1 MFFSSLSSCFRSSQ
15 PTTLHDATLSTNLTT
30 FIYHT
35 ENGSISLTWSRS
47 MLGRYLHV
55 HLHNHSSFHL
65 HLKPWN
71 KTGSKKLSHNTL
83 FLWNLTNA
91 KFGSGPEPCSRFYL
105 ALLVDHTNLTL
116 LVGDLTPKTKP
127 HKPNTKPQ
135 QVLLLKR
142 DHVHVASHR
151 SRVYQTKTILGGK
164 VREIQIDCD
173 AYSNEDESLRLVFSV
188 DEEKV
193 LEVTRLKWKF
203 RGSERV
209 EVDGAHVQ
217 ISWDVHD
224 WLFEKDKDHG
234 CGSRKEVDVVW
245 SSGEW
250 KNGKSWSSS
259 SLSVSSS
266 VGSFGGSS
274 SVMEWSSV
282 EENELVVPFGFS
294 LVVYAWRNAKMED
307 SLNVPREV
315 LDKPEWKIED
325 ILGTRKRF
333 LTCNLLLLLF
343 SHIHRLYSVLPKATA
358 TNGQFG

>member
-1 MFFSSLSSCFRSSQ
+1 MFFSSLSSCFLSSK
-15 PTTLHDATLSTNLTT
+15 PTTLHDATLSTILTT
-30 FIYHT
+30 FIYQT
-35 ENGSISLTWSRS
+35 QNGSISLTWSRS
-47 MLGRYLHV
+47 MLGRSLHV

-83 FLWNLTNA
+83 FLWNLTKA
-91 KFGSGPEPCSRFYL
+91 RFASGPEPLSRFYL
-105 ALLVDHTNLTL
+105 ALLVDQTNLTL

-127 HKPNTKPQ
+127 HKPNIKTQ

-142 DHVHVASHR
+142 DHVHAASHR

-173 AYSNEDESLRLVFSV
+173 GCSSDEESLRLVFCV

-234 CGSRKEVDVVW
+234 YSNYSSDVSGNSDGGNGKNEGHAVFMFKFENDEVGGGSGKEVDVGW

-266 VGSFGGSS
+266 AGSFGGSS

-294 LVVYAWRNAKMED
+294 LVVYAWRK
-307 SLNVPREV
+307 
-315 LDKPEWKIED
+315 
-325 ILGTRKRF
+325 
-333 LTCNLLLLLF
+333 
-343 SHIHRLYSVLPKATA
+343 
-358 TNGQFG
+358 

>member
-1 MFFSSLSSCFRSSQ
+1 MLFFSSFCSCFRVSQ
-15 PTTLHDATLSTNLTT
+15 PTIVHDATPSTNLTT

-35 ENGSISLTWSRS
+35 ENGTVSLTWSRS
-47 MLGRYLHV
+47 MLGRSLHV
-55 HLHNHSSFHL
+55 HLHHHSSFHL

-83 FLWNLTNA
+83 FLWNLTKA
-91 KFGSGPEPCSRFYL
+91 RFGSGPEPRSRFYL
-105 ALLVDHTNLTL
+105 ALIVDQTNLSL
-116 LVGDLTPKTKP
+116 LVGDLTPKNKP
-127 HKPNTKPQ
+127 HTPNTETQ

-142 DHVHVASHR
+142 DHVHVAPHL

-173 AYSNEDESLRLVFSV
+173 GYSNGNGYEDDSLRLLFGV
-188 DEEKV
+188 DGEKV

-234 CGSRKEVDVVW
+234 NSSNNNDGNGNDGGKNEGHAVFMFKFEEEEVGGGSGKEVDVVW

-259 SLSVSSS
+259 SLSISSS
-266 VGSFGGSS
+266 AGSFGGSS

-282 EENELVVPFGFS
+282 EENELVVPHGFS
-294 LVVYAWRNAKMED
+294 LVVYAWRK
-307 SLNVPREV
+307 
-315 LDKPEWKIED
+315 
-325 ILGTRKRF
+325 
-333 LTCNLLLLLF
+333 
-343 SHIHRLYSVLPKATA
+343 
-358 TNGQFG
+358 

>member
-15 PTTLHDATLSTNLTT
+15 PTTTLHDATLSTNLTT

-47 MLGRYLHV
+47 MLGRSLHV
-55 HLHNHSSFHL
+55 HLHNHSSFNL

-83 FLWNLTNA
+83 FVWNLTKA
-91 KFGSGPEPCSRFYL
+91 KFGSGPEPRSRFYL
-105 ALLVDHTNLTL
+105 ALLVDHTILTL

-127 HKPNTKPQ
+127 HKPNTKTQ

-151 SRVYQTKTILGGK
+151 SRVYQTKTLLGGK

-173 AYSNEDESLRLVFSV
+173 GYGNEDEGLRLVFCV
-188 DEEKV
+188 DGEKV

-234 CGSRKEVDVVW
+234 CSNNNNDVNGNSDGGKNEGHAVFMFKFENDEVGGGSGKEMDVLW

-294 LVVYAWRNAKMED
+294 LVVYAWRK
-307 SLNVPREV
+307 
-315 LDKPEWKIED
+315 
-325 ILGTRKRF
+325 
-333 LTCNLLLLLF
+333 
-343 SHIHRLYSVLPKATA
+343 
-358 TNGQFG
+358 

>member
-1 MFFSSLSSCFRSSQ
+1 M
-15 PTTLHDATLSTNLTT
+15 
-30 FIYHT
+30 
-35 ENGSISLTWSRS
+35 
-47 MLGRYLHV
+47 
-55 HLHNHSSFHL
+55 
-65 HLKPWN
+65 
-71 KTGSKKLSHNTL
+71 
-83 FLWNLTNA
+83 
-91 KFGSGPEPCSRFYL
+91 
-105 ALLVDHTNLTL
+105 
-116 LVGDLTPKTKP
+116 
-127 HKPNTKPQ
+127 
-135 QVLLLKR
+135 
-142 DHVHVASHR
+142 ASHR

-234 CGSRKEVDVVW
+234 FSNISNDVNVNGNSDGGKNEGHAVFMFKFENDEVGCGSGKEVDVVW

-282 EENELVVPFGFS
+282 EENELVVQRGG
-294 LVVYAWRNAKMED
+294 E
-307 SLNVPREV
+307 
-315 LDKPEWKIED
+315 
-325 ILGTRKRF
+325 
-333 LTCNLLLLLF
+333 
-343 SHIHRLYSVLPKATA
+343 
-358 TNGQFG
+358 